1 MEHLETALMV
11 VIGFTLGRT
20 WINLRKTKRDL
31 AIVSEKLVEGFAEYV
46 DADYALQ
53 SLRRNAFITN
63 ERGHRVRYVNA
74 SPECRARAEGN

>member
-1 MEHLETALMV
+1 MEHLDTAFMV
-11 VIGFTLGRT
+11 LIGMGLART
-20 WINLRKTKRDL
+20 WFNLREAKR
-31 AIVSEKLVEGFAEYV
+31 AIEAAQKALDKAFEVHI

-74 SPECRARAEGN
+74 SQECRARAEGN